1 MRKLDMNKNVIR
13 EVKDDQK
20 LQERV
25 HELERQLKEAQT
37 AMQSLSSSGR
47 PGDGDH
53 ARQRVEELNAIIQT
67 LHHPVMVYDQN
78 GVIYLANSS
87 AIRAHGFDP
96 TRHHRRDTN
105 QTLIV
110 RYPDGKIANSD
121 DLPSARALKG
131 ETVIDEALIITNSQ
145 GQEMDILVS
154 SSPLLV
160 NGVQKGVVSVWHDI
174 TERKHTEDELRLS
187 EAKYRS
193 LVETA
198 FEGIWT
204 VDLNGRTT
212 FVNPRMAE
220 ILKFDSPADLLDRSA
235 FDFVPTEDLEEVIAN
250 FRTRLSKNSP
260 EQYDVRLR
268 SRDGSIIWASVT
280 ANNILNENGNPTGR
294 MALFMDITERK
305 EAEERLRSARDEA
318 AWLARLPGENP
329 NPVIRVSDEGIVLYC
344 NSSAA
349 SLRGWRCAPHALLS
363 RPLLDLVE
371 QAVEQG
377 KMVEQDVTLSEKTYL
392 VSAIPIAGEGYL
404 NLYGRDITERKQA
417 EEALAESE
425 RRQREITRLL
435 ELDQARLAAIFQ
447 HLPVGVW
454 IFDQSGRLVGNNKQ
468 AEQIWG
474 GESPVVDSIA
484 NYTKYVAW
492 YAENGKL
499 LEPEEYPVAMALRS
513 GQTVEPVELKIRRF
527 DGSEG
532 TSLVSA
538 VPIMSNQ
545 GRLTGVIAVQVDISD
560 RKKAEEE
567 RRLAEERY
575 TTLFNSVREGFA
587 HYKAIYEDQG
597 KKLID
602 ILVVEINPA
611 GAAISG
617 VARDEQVGKTWRQ
630 VWSDVNE
637 KLMTLYQRA
646 DETGE
651 TIRFDDFNNLT
662 GRIYDVLISRIKPG
676 EFVVTFN
683 DVTERKEF
691 ELALHK
697 RESILAQAGEMA
709 HLGAWDIEL
718 TDQDDLNA
726 NPLVWSDEVYRIFGY
741 APGEVEP
748 SNELFFERV
757 HPDDRGLV
765 QNSVAQAMAARQAYR
780 IEHRICR
787 PDGEERLVQEHAEVF
802 FDESGNPARIV
813 GAVQDITER
822 KRAEDAL
829 RQAEIKYRTLVE
841 QIPNAVTYMDSP
853 DPAIGTFY
861 VSPQIEAMLGYTVK
875 EWQDNPRSWH
885 ERLHPED
892 RERLLASDAYHETSS
907 EPFSLEYRL
916 IARDRRMVWIHDEA
930 VMIRDAT
937 GKPLFS
943 QGIMIDITPRKQA
956 EEALRKS
963 EERFAKA
970 FHASPDAIIISRMSD
985 GLIIDV
991 NEGWQELFG
1000 HEQSEVLGQTTFD
1013 FGIYVNPDDHTAI
1026 LHRLL
1031 EMGYLRDLEVDVRHK
1046 SGEIRQASFSGER
1059 IEIGDMEC
1067 LLMVIRDVT
1076 ERKQAEQA
1084 LRLSEHRLNRA
1095 QEIAH
1100 LGSWE
1105 LDLITNQLTWSDEVY
1120 RIFGMQP
1127 QEFKATYTSFL
1138 EAVHPEDRAAV
1149 DAAYFESIRAGRDS
1163 YEIDH
1168 RVVKRSSGEIRIV
1181 HEKCEHF
1188 RNQDGQ
1194 IVRSIGMVHDIT
1206 ERKQAEAA
1214 LRESE
1219 ERFRSLADSM
1229 PQLVWTA
1236 LPDGSVDYYNQRYQ
1250 EYREIKQVEGTA
1262 WEWAPVLH
1270 PEDVEPTV
1278 KAWKRAVETGEVYQ
1292 IEHRVRL
1299 ADGSYRWHLSRGV
1312 PMLDEQG
1319 GILRWFGTAT
1329 DIHDL
1334 KLAQEQLK
1342 KYAEQLERSNRELEQ
1357 FAFMA
1362 SHDLQEP
1369 LRKIEMFG
1377 DLLLERAEV
1386 LNDRE
1391 RNYVDRMRNAAGRMR
1406 DMVEGLLELSRITT
1420 QGQPFIPVDLSQL
1433 TLDVLHDLEAQIQR
1447 VNGNV
1452 DLHGLPIVDGDPLQ
1466 LRQLMQ
1472 NLIGNALKYHQPDT
1486 TPEVKVYST
1495 TSMETVH
1502 IHVEDRGI
1510 GFHQEDAER
1519 IFQPFHRLV
1528 GRSQY
1533 EGSGIGLAIC
1543 RRIVDRHGGEIVAVS
1558 KPGAGATLI
1567 VTLPIHQPETTRHES
1582 RKDIIDE

>member
-1 MRKLDMNKNVIR
+1 MNENVTVKDVRKLR
-13 EVKDDQK
+13 
-20 LQERV
+20 ERV
-25 HELERQLKEAQT
+25 HELERQLEEAQ
-37 AMQSLSSSGR
+37 AAIPSLSFSGHQ
-47 PGDGDH
+47 GDVED
-53 ARQRVEELNAIIQT
+53 ARQRVEELNAILQT

-78 GVIYLANSS
+78 GVIYLANTS

-105 QTLIV
+105 QTLII
-110 RYPDGKIANSD
+110 RYPDGRVADSD

-131 ETVIDEALIITNSQ
+131 ETVIDEALTITNSQ
-145 GQEMDILVS
+145 GQKIDVLVS

-160 NGVQKGVVSVWHDI
+160 NGVQRGVVSVWHDI
-174 TERKHTEDELRLS
+174 TERKRTEDELRLS
-187 EAKYRS
+187 EARYRS

-198 FEGIWT
+198 FEGVWT
-204 VDLNGRTT
+204 VDLSGRTT
-212 FVNPRMAE
+212 FVNRRMAE
-220 ILKFDSPADLLDRSA
+220 ILKYDSPADLLDRSA
-235 FDFVPTEDLEEVIAN
+235 FDFVPPEDLEEVKAK
-250 FRTRLSKNSP
+250 FRARLSKNSP
-260 EQYDVRLR
+260 EQYEVRLR
-268 SRDGSIIWASVT
+268 CRDGSIIWASV
-280 ANNILNENGNPTGR
+280 AGNNISDENGNPTGR

-305 EAEERLRSARDEA
+305 EAEERIRSARDEA
-318 AWLARLPGENP
+318 AWLARLPGEDP
-329 NPVIRVSDEGIVLYC
+329 NPVIRVSNDGIVLYC
-344 NSSAA
+344 NPPAA
-349 SLRGWRCAPHALLS
+349 SLRGWRCASQAPLS

-377 KMVEQDVTLSEKTYL
+377 RMVEQDVTLGEKTYL
-392 VSAIPIAGEGYL
+392 VSAIPFAGEGYL

-417 EEALAESE
+417 EKALAESE

-435 ELDQARLAAIFQ
+435 ELDQARLTAILQ

-454 IFDQSGRLVGNNKQ
+454 IFDHSGRLVGNNKQ

-474 GESPVVDSIA
+474 GESPIVDRVTD
-484 NYTKYVAW
+484 YTKYVTW
-492 YAENGKL
+492 YPENGKL
-499 LEPEEYPVAMALRS
+499 LKPEEYPVAVALRA

-532 TSLVSA
+532 TVLVSA
-538 VPIMSNQ
+538 VPITDNQ
-545 GRLTGVIAVQVDISD
+545 GQLTGVIGVQIDISD

-587 HYKAIYEDQG
+587 HYQAIYDER
-597 KKLID
+597 KKVVD

-617 VARDEQVGKTWRQ
+617 LARDEQVGKTWRQ
-630 VWSDVNE
+630 LWPDVNE
-637 KLMTLYQRA
+637 KLITLYQRA

-651 TIRFDDFNNLT
+651 TIRFDDLNSLT
-662 GRIYDVLISRIKPG
+662 GRIYDVVISRIKPG
-676 EFVVTFN
+676 EFIVTFN
-683 DVTERKEF
+683 DVTERKQF
-691 ELALHK
+691 ELTLHK

-718 TDQDDLNA
+718 TNQDDISA

-757 HPDDRGLV
+757 HPDDRRLV
-765 QNSVAQAMAARQAYR
+765 QDGIAQAIATQQAYR

-802 FDESGNPARIV
+802 FDESGKPTRIV

-829 RQAEIKYRTLVE
+829 REAEIKYRTLVE

-853 DPAIGTFY
+853 DPAIGSFY

-916 IARDRRMVWIHDEA
+916 IARDGRIVWVRDEA
-930 VMIRDAT
+930 VMILDAN
-937 GKPLFS
+937 GKPQFS
-943 QGIMIDITPRKQA
+943 QGIMIDMTQRKQA
-956 EEALRKS
+956 EEALRRS

-970 FHASPDAIIISRMSD
+970 FQASPDAIVISRMSD
-985 GLIIDV
+985 GLILDV
-991 NEGWQELFG
+991 NEGWQKLFG
-1000 HEQSEVLGQTTFD
+1000 HKQSEVLGQTTLD

-1026 LHRLL
+1026 INQLV
-1031 EMGYLRDLEVDVRHK
+1031 EKGYLRDFEVDVRHK

-1059 IEIGDMEC
+1059 IEIADMEC
-1067 LLMVIRDVT
+1067 RLMVIRDIT

-1105 LDLITNQLTWSDEVY
+1105 LDLINNQLTWSDEVY

-1127 QEFKATYTSFL
+1127 QEFNATYESFL

-1168 RVVKRSSGEIRIV
+1168 RVVKRSTGEVRIV

-1188 RNQDGQ
+1188 RNQAGQ
-1194 IVRSIGMVHDIT
+1194 VVRSIGMVHDIT

-1214 LRESE
+1214 LQQSE

-1236 LPDGSVDYYNQRYQ
+1236 LPDGTVDYYNQRYQ
-1250 EYREIKQVEGTA
+1250 EYREIKQVEGAA

-1270 PEDVEPTV
+1270 PEDVQPTV
-1278 KAWKRAVETGEVYQ
+1278 EAWKHAIETGEVYQ
-1292 IEHRVRL
+1292 VEHRVRW

-1312 PMLDEQG
+1312 PMFDQKG

-1342 KYAEQLERSNRELEQ
+1342 KYADQLERSNRELEQ

-1377 DLLLERAEV
+1377 DLLLERAEC
-1386 LNDRE
+1386 LDDRE
-1391 RNYVDRMRNAAGRMR
+1391 RNYVDRMRIAAGRMR
-1406 DMVEGLLELSRITT
+1406 HMVEGLLGLSRITT
-1420 QGQPFIPVDLSQL
+1420 QGQPFVPVDLSQV
-1433 TLDVLHDLEAQIQR
+1433 TSDVLHDLEAQIRR

-1452 DLHGLPIVDGDPLQ
+1452 DLHSLPTVDGDPLQ

-1486 TPEVKVYST
+1486 PPEVNVYST

-1502 IHVEDRGI
+1502 IHVEDNGI
-1510 GFHQEDAER
+1510 GFNQEDAER

-1558 KPGAGATLI
+1558 EPGAGATLI
-1567 VTLPIHQPETTRHES
+1567 VTLPIHQSETTRHES
-1582 RKDIIDE
+1582 RKDMIDE